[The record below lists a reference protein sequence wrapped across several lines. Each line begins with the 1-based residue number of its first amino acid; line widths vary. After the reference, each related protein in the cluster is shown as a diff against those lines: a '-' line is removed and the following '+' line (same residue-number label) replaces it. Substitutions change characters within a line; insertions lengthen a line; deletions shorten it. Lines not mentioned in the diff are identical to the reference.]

1 MVTPAAAERPFTARF
16 VGNHAGNLTTA
27 GNTLMTC
34 PVAAPACAGAQ
45 AGGNV
50 NNNAFTMERVDVD
63 GDATTFTSSRAD
75 LALPAGATVLFA
87 GLYYGARTSAGT
99 GGVAAPA
106 AASRGTVKLQVPGA
120 AGYETLA
127 AAVDDST
134 AIAASYVGFVDVT
147 ARVAS
152 AGSGTYTVADVQSGT
167 GADRYAGWALVVAY
181 AHPSEPARNLSVFDG
196 LQTIGP
202 GDAPVSISVS
212 GFRTPP
218 TGPVRTRVGF
228 VAYEGDRGAT
238 GDAAALNG
246 QTLFDASNPANNF
259 FNSSISQFGAP
270 FEAKA
275 PNYTNQLGFDTD
287 LFGADGLLPN
297 NASSATMTIST
308 AQFFADQYLAQVL
321 AFATELFAPQVQAA
335 KAVTNVTRPGQ
346 PARPGDVPTR
356 RRSATPVATPRKGW

>member
-1 MVTPAAAERPFTARF
+1 M
-16 VGNHAGNLTTA
+16 
-27 GNTLMTC
+27 
-34 PVAAPACAGAQ
+34 
-45 AGGNV
+45 
-50 NNNAFTMERVDVD
+50 
-63 GDATTFTSSRAD
+63 
-75 LALPAGATVLFA
+75 
-87 GLYYGARTSAGT
+87 
-99 GGVAAPA
+99 
-106 AASRGTVKLQVPGA
+106 
-120 AGYETLA
+120 
-127 AAVDDST
+127 
-134 AIAASYVGFVDVT
+134 
-147 ARVAS
+147 
-152 AGSGTYTVADVQSGT
+152 QSGT

-196 LQTIGP
+196 LQAIGP

-275 PNYTNQLGFDTD
+275 PNYTNQLGFDAD

-346 PARPGDVPTR
+346 PARPGDVLRYTATFRNTGGDAAEGLVAAPTR
-356 RRSATPVATPRKGW
+356 CRRGPPISPVRCGSWPARRQDQRTRPATTRVRSPAATWSCGSGTSRSTPPRA